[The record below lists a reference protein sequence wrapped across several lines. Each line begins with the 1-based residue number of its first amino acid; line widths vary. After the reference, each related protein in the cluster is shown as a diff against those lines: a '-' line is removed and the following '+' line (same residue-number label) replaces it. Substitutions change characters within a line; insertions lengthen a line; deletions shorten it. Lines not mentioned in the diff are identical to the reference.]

1 MLKGIRAENVLN
13 LGKETGNQ
21 VQEAQRDPNKMNPKR
36 SIPRCDIIKVSKI
49 KDKRILKAA
58 RQKQLVICKGTYIR
72 ISSVGFQQKLCQPEW
87 SAMLYSEC

>member
-36 SIPRCDIIKVSKI
+36 SIPRYNIIKVSKI

-58 RQKQLVICKGTYIR
+58 RQMQLVMCKGTLIR
-72 ISSVGFQQKLCQPEW
+72 ISVGFQQKLCLPEW
-87 SAMLYSEC
+87 SAMLYSDC